1 MEIRGKT
8 KTVWAMF
15 RRRIIKKR
23 TLGTR
28 KRVVV
33 YGAMVGKF
41 SAPPLKRIERV
52 MIIITYYNDLRKR
65 QTVLCELRARNNIRV
80 PIFMYIYTGRG
91 LM

>member
-1 MEIRGKT
+1 
-8 KTVWAMF
+8 MF

-52 MIIITYYNDLRKR
+52 MIIITYYNDL
-65 QTVLCELRARNNIRV
+65 
-80 PIFMYIYTGRG
+80 
-91 LM
+91 